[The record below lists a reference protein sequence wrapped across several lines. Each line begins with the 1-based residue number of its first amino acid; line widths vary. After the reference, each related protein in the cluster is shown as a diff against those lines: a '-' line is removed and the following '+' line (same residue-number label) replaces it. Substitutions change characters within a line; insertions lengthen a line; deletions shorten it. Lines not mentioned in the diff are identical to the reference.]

1 VGGVLMMHIDDLRL
15 LAPYWLHKTEEV
27 RSDKAHWSTNITGDI
42 YGEGWISEMYGYSF
56 GAAEIKLRHLKRS
69 DIMMYPGSSV
79 PSFSPRVLHYGL
91 KFEVGNWHFDK
102 AEWREQDMT
111 NTCWQYFPN
120 PPDELSLFNEPLE
133 RAQHN
138 ISIGCVKTLNEA
150 LHLHHIEC
158 GCIPLQAFKNPQ
170 NELDINMQGRT
181 QSDEHE
187 EDQKRLTQKIVS
199 DQSLDKDPRLQTK
212 TATMDRALDQSEAI
226 LGSIRGNS
234 NLNYHVKQ
242 VLKRKTDLLES
253 EVWSNSSSN
262 IPTILMSPKYWKV
275 VLWSLL
281 VSLFLLIISTLFSR
295 RNHISQ
301 LKQQKRRENN
311 NNNNNNNKKLLKK
324 YPFGSSSSLYT
335 QRPANTRPA
344 TNSSIEIS
352 GGQYQGVL
360 LPREGDNNI
369 V

>member
-1 VGGVLMMHIDDLRL
+1 M
-15 LAPYWLHKTEEV
+15 
-27 RSDKAHWSTNITGDI
+27 
-42 YGEGWISEMYGYSF
+42 
-56 GAAEIKLRHLKRS
+56 
-69 DIMMYPGSSV
+69 
-79 PSFSPRVLHYGL
+79 
-91 KFEVGNWHFDK
+91 
-102 AEWREQDMT
+102 
-111 NTCWQYFPN
+111 
-120 PPDELSLFNEPLE
+120 
-133 RAQHN
+133 
-138 ISIGCVKTLNEA
+138 
-150 LHLHHIEC
+150 
-158 GCIPLQAFKNPQ
+158 
-170 NELDINMQGRT
+170 
-181 QSDEHE
+181 
-187 EDQKRLTQKIVS
+187 
-199 DQSLDKDPRLQTK
+199 
-212 TATMDRALDQSEAI
+212 MDRDLDESEAI

-253 EVWSNSSSN
+253 EVWSSSSSSS
-262 IPTILMSPKYWKV
+262 IPTIIMSPKYWKV

-295 RNHISQ
+295 RNQTSQ

-311 NNNNNNNKKLLKK
+311 NNNNNKPLKK

-335 QRPANTRPA
+335 QRPAYTRPA

>member
-1 VGGVLMMHIDDLRL
+1 
-15 LAPYWLHKTEEV
+15 
-27 RSDKAHWSTNITGDI
+27 
-42 YGEGWISEMYGYSF
+42 
-56 GAAEIKLRHLKRS
+56 
-69 DIMMYPGSSV
+69 
-79 PSFSPRVLHYGL
+79 
-91 KFEVGNWHFDK
+91 
-102 AEWREQDMT
+102 MT

-158 GCIPLQAFKNPQ
+158 RCIPLQAFKNPQ

-311 NNNNNNNKKLLKK
+311 NNNNNNNNKLLKK

-352 GGQYQGVL
+352 GGHYQGVL

>member
-1 VGGVLMMHIDDLRL
+1 
-15 LAPYWLHKTEEV
+15 
-27 RSDKAHWSTNITGDI
+27 
-42 YGEGWISEMYGYSF
+42 
-56 GAAEIKLRHLKRS
+56 
-69 DIMMYPGSSV
+69 
-79 PSFSPRVLHYGL
+79 
-91 KFEVGNWHFDK
+91 
-102 AEWREQDMT
+102 MT

-120 PPDELSLFNEPLE
+120 PPDELSLFSEPLE

-158 GCIPLQAFKNPQ
+158 GCIPLQAFKNSQ
-170 NELDINMQGRT
+170 NELDINMQGRM
-181 QSDEHE
+181 QPDDHE
-187 EDQKRLTQKIVS
+187 EDQKTFTQKIVS

-212 TATMDRALDQSEAI
+212 TATMDRDLDESEAI

-234 NLNYHVKQ
+234 NLSYHVKQ

-253 EVWSNSSSN
+253 EVWSSSSSSSS
-262 IPTILMSPKYWKV
+262 IPTIVMSPKYWKV

-295 RNHISQ
+295 RNHTSQ
-301 LKQQKRRENN
+301 LKQRKRRENN
-311 NNNNNNNKKLLKK
+311 NNNNNKTLKK

-335 QRPANTRPA
+335 QRPANTQPA
-344 TNSSIEIS
+344 TNSSTEIS

-360 LPREGDNNI
+360 LPREGDDNI